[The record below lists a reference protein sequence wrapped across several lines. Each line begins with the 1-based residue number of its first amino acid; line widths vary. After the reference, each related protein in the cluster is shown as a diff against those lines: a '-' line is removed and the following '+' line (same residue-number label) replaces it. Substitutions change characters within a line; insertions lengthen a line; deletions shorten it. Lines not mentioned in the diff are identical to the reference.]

1 MGSCVGMWVY
11 DVNKNAHLKGR
22 RRFKADLQDL
32 EVLCAAEYEAHG
44 LRLKSACIFD
54 SR

>member
-1 MGSCVGMWVY
+1 MWVY
-11 DVNKNAHLKGR
+11 DVNKNSHLKGR

-44 LRLKSACIFD
+44 LRLKSAYIFD